1 MTADQKKA
9 VLEQLDRAAQ
19 QYNQLRAK
27 SEYDDCSD
35 QPAFETTRVITI
47 LSSTIE
53 RIAPLGSRYRI
64 ETERIFKMWG
74 ATNSTCLEYLTGIL
88 AALRSDVDG
97 DYLQSLAELIRAD
110 LFSDFLSMAEYLL
123 DGGYKEAAAVLTG
136 GVLEEQLRNLAI
148 KSGVPATVGSRPIK
162 VDQLNADLARANV
175 YSVLYQKNVTAWLDL
190 RNKAAHGKHPEYT
203 KEQVVL
209 MLQGVQDFAA
219 RFPA

>member
-19 QYNQLRAK
+19 EYNQLRAK
-27 SEYDDCSD
+27 SEYEDCSD
-35 QPAFETTRVITI
+35 QPAIETTRVITI

-123 DGGYKEAAAVLTG
+123 DGGYKEAAAVLIG

-162 VDQLNADLARANV
+162 ADQLNADLARANV

-190 RNKAAHGKHPEYT
+190 RNKAAHGKHAEYT

>member
-19 QYNQLRAK
+19 EYNQLRAK
-27 SEYDDCSD
+27 SEYEDCSD
-35 QPAFETTRVITI
+35 QPAIETTRVITI

-123 DGGYKEAAAVLTG
+123 DGGYKEAAAVLIG

-148 KSGVPATVGSRPIK
+148 KSWVPATVGSRPIK
-162 VDQLNADLARANV
+162 ADQLNADLARANV
-175 YSVLYQKNVTAWLDL
+175 YSVPYQKNVTAWLDL
-190 RNKAAHGKHPEYT
+190 RNKAAHGKHAEYT